1 MNKKEYRAAWLEIEE
16 KALATHVI
24 GATAMALEKK
34 VPDDVMQLLDRQS
47 NGRRSSLAHDIVELE
62 LKRMNEA
69 KIEAAVRMHK
79 ESERVWQQKR
89 EEFLK
94 CMGQGVVRDLAPKY
108 YESKV
113 R

>member
-1 MNKKEYRAAWLEIEE
+1 MTL
-16 KALATHVI
+16 
-24 GATAMALEKK
+24 
-34 VPDDVMQLLDRQS
+34 
-47 NGRRSSLAHDIVELE
+47 LE